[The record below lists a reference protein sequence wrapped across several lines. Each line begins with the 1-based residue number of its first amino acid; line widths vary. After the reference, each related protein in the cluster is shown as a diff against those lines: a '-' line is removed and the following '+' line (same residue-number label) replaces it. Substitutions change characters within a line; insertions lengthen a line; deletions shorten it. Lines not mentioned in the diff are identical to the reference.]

1 MTSNPDYEPSP
12 LDWVREQ
19 VELIESSG
27 GTRGTLAT
35 GGEPVVLLTCR
46 GAKSG
51 KLRKAPLMRVADGDR
66 YAAIASLAG
75 SPKNP
80 NWYNN
85 LKADP
90 WVIVQ
95 DGPTVVELRARG
107 VFGEEREFWWRKA
120 VEVYP
125 TYDEYQ
131 EISPRTIPVLV
142 LEPVAD

>member
-1 MTSNPDYEPSP
+1 M
-12 LDWVREQ
+12 
-19 VELIESSG
+19 
-27 GTRGTLAT
+27 
-35 GGEPVVLLTCR
+35 LLTVR

-51 KLRKAPLMRVADGDR
+51 KLRKAPLMRVAHGES

-80 NWYNN
+80 NWYQN

-95 DGPTVVELRARG
+95 DGTKIVELRARE
-107 VFGEEREFWWRKA
+107 VYGEEREFWWKKA

-125 TYDEYQ
+125 TYDDYQ
-131 EISPRTIPVLV
+131 EFSPRTIPVLV
-142 LEPVAD
+142 LEPVTD